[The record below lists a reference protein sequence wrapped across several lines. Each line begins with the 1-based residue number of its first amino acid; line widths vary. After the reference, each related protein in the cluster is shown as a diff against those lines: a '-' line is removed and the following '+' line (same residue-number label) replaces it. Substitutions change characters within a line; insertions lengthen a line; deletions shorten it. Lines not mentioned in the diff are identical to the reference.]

1 MKKSITVAVMAVIA
15 LVAVK
20 AGAVELN
27 GLKAGD
33 VAGLAEAASVPA
45 PEASVR
51 EVSVSKAAV
60 PAKISVSP
68 VTENWK
74 GTVLVKFARNADVG
88 AVMHILDSVDL
99 SPAKFSDNGDGYW
112 VRVDIEDSKAPLRVS
127 KLAGFSMV
135 ETVQVNRTVYALL
148 AAGPRSGMPK
158 GAAAVHLLRMSSVL
172 ASGRL
177 PGGCVVENNDFRPAP
192 HFPMGDDTLNLG
204 ISRGGRYMDML
215 LVGDVQ
221 YREDDRSETFRYE
234 SVSTQGADWV
244 DRRVKNTLELRVE
257 NGAPV
262 SFAMVKYKEASG
274 LFGGTSWKETDSVVC
289 R

>member
-1 MKKSITVAVMAVIA
+1 
-15 LVAVK
+15 
-20 AGAVELN
+20 VE
-27 GLKAGD
+27 A
-33 VAGLAEAASVPA
+33 
-45 PEASVR
+45 
-51 EVSVSKAAV
+51 
-60 PAKISVSP
+60 
-68 VTENWK
+68 
-74 GTVLVKFARNADVG
+74 
-88 AVMHILDSVDL
+88 
-99 SPAKFSDNGDGYW
+99 
-112 VRVDIEDSKAPLRVS
+112 
-127 KLAGFSMV
+127 
-135 ETVQVNRTVYALL
+135 VQVNRTVYAQL
-148 AAGPRSGMPK
+148 AAGPRSGMSK
-158 GAAAVHLLRMSSVL
+158 GAAAVHLLRMSSAL

-204 ISRGGRYMDML
+204 ISSGGRYVNML

-221 YREDDRSETFRYE
+221 YREDGRSETFRYE

-262 SFAMVKYKEASG
+262 FFAMVKYKEAGG